1 MRNPTRQPQFHS
13 RLDVHD
19 RKQFEIKLEYEPSP
33 GQAKAGYLVEA
44 YLFLPAS
51 LNVDADT
58 YPRQDFY
65 ADLLNYVRLKTPVF
79 TFEELLCAPS
89 SPLLEAERS
98 LSQPS
103 PPFQPQII
111 YQAKLLSC
119 VFRGALRRF
128 TRFLEAQSR
137 ELAPLAADP
146 GRSVEFAEKLRQ
158 SMRGMRRILE
168 RFRAVNKS
176 LFARDGIEEKTRA
189 SARLVDEYMSLS
201 VEQLIRKAVTKMGE
215 MPRTG
220 VYAELRRELMNEIV
234 AEGAYRKA
242 GKLRSLLSPSSDNE
256 EYIHRFGFLKKF
268 CTNILFLALRRR
280 RRNSLEEVL
289 FAAAAGLA
297 MAFATAVAFWAQG
310 RFPQVSLN
318 FFLILVIGYMMKDRI
333 KEELRRVF
341 ASALKP
347 YLFDRK
353 SRIIEPVTKKC
364 FGICLEQVDYRTARG
379 VPEEIIA
386 LRRSDDFST
395 VSQGELAE
403 TVIHYQKEVRLNSHL
418 LPERAGVSGVTD
430 IIRLNVERLLR
441 DMDDPECALEYVDLD
456 DFSVGQIRAAKRYHV
471 DLAFRF
477 SVDRGYSKNVSYR
490 LARLVLDREGINRM
504 IRIQAAAED
513 LASSTPVRSI
523 AG

>member
-1 MRNPTRQPQFHS
+1 MRIPTRQPQLHS

-33 GQAKAGYLVEA
+33 GHAKSSYLVEA

-98 LSQPS
+98 LGQPS
-103 PPFQPQII
+103 QPQII
-111 YQAKLLSC
+111 YQAKLLCC
-119 VFRGALRRF
+119 VFRGTLRRF
-128 TRFLEAQSR
+128 TRSLEAQCR
-137 ELAPLAADP
+137 ELAPQAGDP
-146 GRSVEFAEKLRQ
+146 SRSAEFAERVRQ
-158 SMRGMRRILE
+158 SMRGMRRVLE

-176 LFARDGIEEKTRA
+176 LSTREGIEEKTQA

-201 VEQLIRKAVTKMGE
+201 VEQLVRKAVTSMSE

-220 VYAELRRELMNEIV
+220 VYADLRHELMREIV
-234 AEGAYRKA
+234 AEVAYRKA
-242 GKLRSLLSPSSDNE
+242 GKLRSLLSPTGDNE
-256 EYIHRFGFLKKF
+256 EYIHRVGFLKKF
-268 CTNILFLALRRR
+268 CTNILFLALRRE
-280 RRNSLEEVL
+280 RRNSLEELL
-289 FAAAAGLA
+289 FAIAAGLA

-318 FFLILVIGYMMKDRI
+318 FFLILVIGYVMKDRI

-353 SRIIEPVTKKC
+353 TRIIEPVTKKC
-364 FGICLEQVDYRTARG
+364 LGLCREKVDYRSAVG

-403 TVIHYQKEVRLNSHL
+403 TVIHYQKEVRLNSQL

-430 IIRLNVERLLR
+430 IMRLNVERLLR
-441 DMDDPECALEYVDLD
+441 DMDDPEYALEYIDLD
-456 DFSVGQIRAAKRYHV
+456 DFSVAHVRAAKRYHV

-477 SVDRGYSKNVSYR
+477 SVDHGRSKNVSCR

-504 IRIQAAAED
+504 IRIQAAED
-513 LASSTPVRSI
+513 AGSSAPVRSI